1 MAGIKEFNNKIKS
14 LKNTKKITK
23 TMKMVSASKLRRAQ
37 EARMNAKAYAD
48 HITALTSRISAST
61 SLPTHPLMI
70 EHKAVKRAH
79 ILVFASDR
87 GLCGAFNLN
96 CFRQVNAWIRE
107 NRSRFEK
114 IELSFC
120 GKRGFN
126 FFRKIENIKTFYENV
141 TGKPKFEDA
150 EKIGKDL
157 ADTYINGEYDEVYLA
172 YNSFISPL
180 VQKTTFEKILPLDP
194 KSLSK
199 NENIKPTDYIFEP
212 TDADLL
218 EFLIPQFLY
227 FKVFFALLENSAG
240 EHGARMSAMDNAT
253 KNSTELMNKY
263 TLLRNRARQAKITT
277 ELTEIVAGSEALN

>member
-1 MAGIKEFNNKIKS
+1 MAGIKEYNNKIKS

-37 EARMNAKAYAD
+37 EARSNAKSYAD
-48 HITALTSRISAST
+48 NITSMTSRISASM
-61 SLPTHPLMI
+61 SVPTHPLLI
-70 EHKAVKRAH
+70 EHKPVKNAL

-96 CFRQVNAWIRE
+96 CFRQVNSWLRA

-114 IELSFC
+114 VELSFC

-150 EKIGKDL
+150 ERIGKDL
-157 ADTYINGEYDEVYLA
+157 ADAYIKGEYDEIYVVY
-172 YNSFISPL
+172 NMFISPI
-180 VQKTTFEKILPLDP
+180 VQKTTFEKILPLDA

-199 NENIKPTDYIFEP
+199 DETIKPTDYIFEP
-212 TDADLL
+212 SEEDLL

-240 EHGARMSAMDNAT
+240 EHGARMAAMDNAT
-253 KNSTELMNKY
+253 KNSTEMMTKY

>member
-1 MAGIKEFNNKIKS
+1 MAGIKEFNTKIKS

-37 EARMNAKAYAD
+37 EARLNAKAYAE

-61 SLPTHPLMI
+61 SLPPNPLLI
-70 EHKAVKRAH
+70 EHKSVKRAH
-79 ILVFASDR
+79 ILIFASDR

-96 CFRQVNAWIRE
+96 CFRQVMIWIKE

-141 TGKPKFEDA
+141 TGKPKYEDA
-150 EKIGKDL
+150 EKIGKDM
-157 ADTYINGEYDEVYLA
+157 AGSYINGGYDEVYLA
-172 YNSFISPL
+172 YNTFISPIL
-180 VQKTTFEKILPLDP
+180 QKTTFEKILPLDS
-194 KSLSK
+194 KSISK
-199 NENIKPTDYIFEP
+199 DDSVKPTDYIFEP
-212 TDADLL
+212 TDAELL

-227 FKVFFALLENSAG
+227 FKIFFALLENSAG
-240 EHGARMSAMDNAT
+240 EHGARMAAMDNAT
-253 KNSTELMNKY
+253 KNSTEMIDKY
-263 TLLRNRARQAKITT
+263 TLLRNRARQARITT
-277 ELTEIVAGSEALN
+277 ELIEIVAGSEALN

>member
-37 EARMNAKAYAD
+37 EARLAAKSYAD
-48 HITALTSRISAST
+48 QITALTSRISAMT

-70 EHKAVKRAH
+70 EHKPVKRAL

-96 CFRQVNAWIRE
+96 CFRQVNLWLKE

-114 IELSFC
+114 IDLSFC

-141 TGKPKFEDA
+141 TGKPKFSDA
-150 EKIGKDL
+150 EKIGKEM
-157 ADTYINGEYDEVYLA
+157 ADAYTNGEYDEVYLA

-180 VQKTTFEKILPLDP
+180 VQKTTFEKILPLDSN
-194 KSLSK
+194 SLSK
-199 NENIKPTDYIFEP
+199 GEKIKPTDYIFEP
-212 TDADLL
+212 SDEDLL
-218 EFLIPQFLY
+218 QFLIPQFLY

-253 KNSTELMNKY
+253 KNSTDLMNKY